1 VKLGKKKIRD
11 NLFTPLAGEEKES
24 VVGSVIEFRNAD
36 RKRSLMKVNSTHSD
50 AGMNRARKMTTY
62 LITASIKRKRDQAF
76 CRDLIFFACY
86 VSTIQA

>member
-36 RKRSLMKVNSTHSD
+36 RET
-50 AGMNRARKMTTY
+50 
-62 LITASIKRKRDQAF
+62 
-76 CRDLIFFACY
+76 FF
-86 VSTIQA
+86 